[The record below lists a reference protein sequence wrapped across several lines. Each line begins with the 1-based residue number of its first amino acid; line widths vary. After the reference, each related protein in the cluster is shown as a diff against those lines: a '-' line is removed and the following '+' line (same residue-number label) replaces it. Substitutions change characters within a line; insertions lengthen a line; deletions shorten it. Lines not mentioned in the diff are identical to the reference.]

1 MPAPA
6 TSSRHLYTG
15 HRQGGVQGCPL
26 AEGHASG
33 VPLSRGICATP
44 VSMPLCSLS
53 MRQQWYRTC
62 SSSRRTP
69 DPLLAGLFPQRSPR
83 GLLTE
88 RSLRWFGLS
97 TCPASPEGQPPS
109 LAQHA
114 LWPVDLLHR
123 NHLASGHTTDRRV
136 LIDEESLG
144 WEGPGPA
151 HCFPQP
157 LPRGPDVITRVHIY
171 RSYKKIE
178 ERRHCGT
185 ALRGTRVLWV
195 WVYGDLVFF
204 PWFAEPRAE
213 EAGEGGCSA
222 IDGPVPNRRG
232 SRWWRWWRRQLFPQ
246 LARPDQ
252 ERTCS

>member
-1 MPAPA
+1 MRCPPLEGLPLATRGGNLTHLDWPTVWGNRFSCSMPAPA

-123 NHLASGHTTDRRV
+123 NHLASGHTAYRRV
-136 LIDEESLG
+136 FNT
-144 WEGPGPA
+144 PP
-151 HCFPQP
+151 
-157 LPRGPDVITRVHIY
+157 PRNGAVYTFRRRARV
-171 RSYKKIE
+171 
-178 ERRHCGT
+178 T
-185 ALRGTRVLWV
+185 A
-195 WVYGDLVFF
+195 
-204 PWFAEPRAE
+204 
-213 EAGEGGCSA
+213 S
-222 IDGPVPNRRG
+222 
-232 SRWWRWWRRQLFPQ
+232 Q
-246 LARPDQ
+246 RP
-252 ERTCS
+252 